1 MSVGRGPPGIGKT
14 TVARVLYDQISGDF
28 QFAVFIENIRLSYMR
43 RCHDEG
49 LMNGERQRKMNL
61 QRLLLSEIFNQKD
74 IQIHHLGAVQERLKD
89 HKVLVIL
96 DGVDQL
102 EQLNAM
108 AKETQWFG
116 YGSQIIITTQD
127 QRLLSAHGINHIY
140 KLDLPATDEAL
151 QIFCLYAFG
160 QKFPRDGFKKLATE
174 FTQLA
179 GELPLGL
186 RVMGSYLRGMSL
198 DEWENALPRSR
209 TSLDGEIGE
218 IERTLRFSYD
228 VLSEKDKSLF
238 LHVACLFHGFRAD
251 HVKQW
256 LANSGLDVNH
266 GLEVLTRKSLIS
278 SSNVGFLRMH
288 SLLQQLGVDIVRKE
302 SIREPGKRQF
312 LVDVNDISDVITD
325 NAGTGTILGIMLNI
339 SKIEEDALVVEES
352 VFDGMTNL

>member
-1 MSVGRGPPGIGKT
+1 
-14 TVARVLYDQISGDF
+14 
-28 QFAVFIENIRLSYMR
+28 
-43 RCHDEG
+43 
-49 LMNGERQRKMNL
+49 
-61 QRLLLSEIFNQKD
+61 
-74 IQIHHLGAVQERLKD
+74 
-89 HKVLVIL
+89 
-96 DGVDQL
+96 
-102 EQLNAM
+102 M

-116 YGSQIIITTQD
+116 YGSRILITTQD
-127 QRLLSAHGINHIY
+127 QRLLSAHGISHIY
-140 KLDLPATDEAL
+140 KLNLPATDEAL

-160 QKFPRDGFKKLATE
+160 QKFPHDGFKKLAME

-198 DEWENALPRSR
+198 GEWEDALPRLR

-228 VLSEKDKSLF
+228 ALSDKDKALF
-238 LHVACLFHGFRAD
+238 LHIACLFHGFRAD

-266 GLEVLTRKSLIS
+266 GLEVLTRKSLIT
-278 SSNVGFLRMH
+278 SNVGFLGMH

-312 LVDVNDISDVITD
+312 LVDVDDIADVITD
-325 NAGTGTILGIMLNI
+325 NAVSIYIYI
-339 SKIEEDALVVEES
+339 YIYS
-352 VFDGMTNL
+352 